1 MDIDNPYQ
9 SPASGHHSPLDLPLA
24 SLGLRLAGAML
35 DGLVS
40 ILAMVPAMVV
50 MLLSTFMLTGDFD
63 PNALDA
69 EPLAQMAVGL
79 TFLGCLVLMAGVQW
93 YLISTRGQSLGKIA
107 VKTRIVRTDGSAVDF
122 VSGVLLRNWVLSMVQ
137 GVLGTFCLGWVIPL
151 ADGLAIFFGDRRQCL
166 HDHIASTVVVD
177 ARYRPGEEIGQIF
190 S

>member
-50 MLLSTFMLTGDFD
+50 MLLSTF
-63 PNALDA
+63 
-69 EPLAQMAVGL
+69 
-79 TFLGCLVLMAGVQW
+79 
-93 YLISTRGQSLGKIA
+93 
-107 VKTRIVRTDGSAVDF
+107 
-122 VSGVLLRNWVLSMVQ
+122 
-137 GVLGTFCLGWVIPL
+137 CLGWVIPL